1 MNQKKNQD
9 LDEMSVIDKNFTI
22 LCEPSNFGNKSIVA
36 MILSAP
42 GNVEKRQKT
51 RSQLRSLQTK
61 IDWVFVIGG
70 TSANITKE
78 SQQYQD
84 LMQISIEDKYEN
96 LAYKTLATFLWL
108 HRLQHRSLP
117 RKTLGMVL

>member
-1 MNQKKNQD
+1 M
-9 LDEMSVIDKNFTI
+9 LVIDKNFTI

-108 HRLQHRSLP
+108 HRLQHRSQP